1 MPSSL
6 QHFLVQS
13 GKLQAFLIHL
23 GSSAGIVG
31 VIAALMLLIWYPQP
45 WFEHDGGWTVFRLIL
60 LVDVVLGP
68 LLTLIVY
75 RRGKPELRRDLGI
88 IVAVQLGALAFGV
101 TTMLQHRPVFL
112 VYAENN
118 FFTVTW
124 KETREGTRDLAR
136 LEQLSTPLVAGL
148 PLMYLQMPA
157 DAARRAEIRN
167 ARERGGPA
175 VSSHGDY
182 YEPMSGQHWAEVLR
196 TESDIEDMAG
206 KDPGIKSELDRFK
219 AKHMTE
225 HLTKQQQP
233 LRNFVFLPVAC
244 RDTVLM
250 LVFDRASMALVDWL
264 E

>member
-1 MPSSL
+1 MPDNL
-6 QHFLVQS
+6 NALLVQS
-13 GKLQAFLIHL
+13 GKLRAFAIHL
-23 GSSAGIVG
+23 GSSAAIVG
-31 VIAALMLLIWYPQP
+31 AIAALMLLIWYPQP

-88 IVAVQLGALAFGV
+88 IVAMQLGALAFGV

-124 KETREGTRDLAR
+124 KEVREGTRDPGR
-136 LEQLSTPLVAGL
+136 LELISTPLAAGL
-148 PLMYLQMPA
+148 PMVYLQMPA
-157 DAARRAEIRN
+157 DAAKRAEIRT

-182 YEPMSGQHWAEVLR
+182 YEPMTRQHWTEVLR
-196 TESDIEDMAG
+196 TESDIEDLAA
-206 KDPGIKSELDRFK
+206 KEPDIKAELDRFK
-219 AKHMTE
+219 AKHMT
-225 HLTKQQQP
+225 KKQQP
-233 LRNFVFLPVAC
+233 LRNFVFLPVIC
-244 RDTVLM
+244 RNTVLM
-250 LVFDRASMALVDWL
+250 LVFDRTGMALVDWM